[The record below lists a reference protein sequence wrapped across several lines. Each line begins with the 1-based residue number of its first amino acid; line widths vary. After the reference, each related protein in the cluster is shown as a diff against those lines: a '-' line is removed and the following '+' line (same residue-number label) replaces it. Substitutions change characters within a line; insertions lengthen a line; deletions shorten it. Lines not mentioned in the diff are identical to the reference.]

1 MDLVDRPNTSP
12 NVIIC
17 GSPSSIWTPSCVV
30 APGISCLVPILNFNA
45 FGLAFAFPCT
55 PRRSDRIRQRLPAS
69 RIFSFPPSWKSKT
82 AKTDCSS
89 HPSTCLLLPT
99 SELSGILVSPCLWD
113 KQACLQDCKSATP
126 HVAGTWLGRT
136 GPNITRCPGQE
147 HNTQEADLLK
157 TPSQGR

>member
-82 AKTDCSS
+82 AKQTAPLIHPPACCFRLPSS
-89 HPSTCLLLPT
+89 QESLSRLACGT
-99 SELSGILVSPCLWD
+99 SKPVCRTANQPRLMWPAPGL
-113 KQACLQDCKSATP
+113 
-126 HVAGTWLGRT
+126 AG
-136 GPNITRCPGQE
+136 
-147 HNTQEADLLK
+147 
-157 TPSQGR
+157 QGLT